1 MKCSSFLQKMRLFV
15 VSLCLLSIHLVVG
28 EEVVVKTEKG
38 SIKGASK
45 DIDSGKKSFYEFKG
59 IHYAKAPTGPLRFM
73 VIKATF
79 FDSHCYLKNVCGNH
93 GCNKLLFYYLTDLS
107 VCNLPR

>member
-79 FDSHCYLKNVCGNH
+79 LIVIVTLKMCVRTMVV
-93 GCNKLLFYYLTDLS
+93 KSYYFTI
-107 VCNLPR
+107 